1 MAELVVKSKVKE
13 FVQGLGLRTSAEA
26 VDALNKV
33 VEEKLKKA
41 AERCK
46 GNKRSTIKEYDL

>member
-1 MAELVVKSKVKE
+1 MADLVVKSKVKE
-13 FVQGLGLRTSAEA
+13 YVQSMNLRCSSEA
-26 VDALNKV
+26 VERLNSV
-33 VEEKLKKA
+33 VEKVLKDA